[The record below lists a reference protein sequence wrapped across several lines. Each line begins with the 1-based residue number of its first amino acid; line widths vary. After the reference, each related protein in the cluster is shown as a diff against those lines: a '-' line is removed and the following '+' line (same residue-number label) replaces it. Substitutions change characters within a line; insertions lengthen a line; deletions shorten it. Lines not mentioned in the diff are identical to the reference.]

1 VKFETRMDEYMA
13 PKQVAEKEETRQ
25 TQKEVEQDS
34 EPVGNTEHQSPEG
47 E

>member
-1 VKFETRMDEYMA
+1 MDEYMA